1 MSHSFNHPLRRSLIK
16 QLVHIDENRLELLS
30 QYLSSTP
37 IREKNY
43 KFLDQ
48 YVSEVETFLL
58 SFDSQPEPTPPKVF
72 IGSEVT
78 VAYDEQD
85 VEQFTIC
92 FPEEIDPDRG
102 CISFLSPIGRQ
113 LLLRG
118 REEQV
123 SLVTPS
129 GETTVKIKQVRFREY
144 I

>member
-1 MSHSFNHPLRRSLIK
+1 MK
-16 QLVHIDENRLELLS
+16 QLVHIDENRLELLD
-30 QYLSSTP
+30 QYLSATP
-37 IREKNY
+37 AREKNY
-43 KFLDQ
+43 QFLDR
-48 YVSEVETFLL
+48 YVSEVENFLL
-58 SFDSQPEPTPPKVF
+58 TFDSQLEPTLPKVF
-72 IGSEVT
+72 IGSQVT
-78 VAYDEQD
+78 VAYDDDQD

-123 SLVTPS
+123 ALLTPN
-129 GETTVKIKQVRFREY
+129 GETTVKIKQVCFKEY